1 MRLKKVTSDVFDHVK
16 KQLKVASVI
25 DVAKSVGL
33 SVTTVRNIDNCE
45 DYEDY
50 LDWLS
55 SHYDKNFN
63 NKIRD
68 MGLGQLKG
76 EPLFWK
82 IHSDGRNLPVKLLAI
97 HSGLS
102 SDTIKTMKKAED
114 YEAFLRMEG
123 KEKYMS
129 RERYLTTALPKQIQ
143 KMLLDDYTEAEICQI
158 LDVTQKDIE
167 RAKEPLKV
175 GDKLKIPIN
184 SVVWQTIKIAIDKGL
199 TYKQI
204 VREIP
209 ISTAT
214 FQRIKRQQSFP
225 PNRLLTKA
233 QYYEYKAGKRHST
246 NSALVRT
253 IKKSNSFEEFSLKWY
268 CNLKSMPT
276 WLEDGELI
284 PKVEKVE
291 EKPEEKPEEKRD
303 KYALYRNEFVFKMF
317 HRGAKNG
324 ASAEEM
330 AESAGVPV
338 SLVKELLSSVT
349 WKTYIKDHKDVVAF
363 VPEADKTIFNDVM
376 QVKNGIMTHEA
387 IMKRWGDAKLISEMS
402 RYDNFPDYLIG
413 KFFKGVEPLWLDRE
427 PEPKAESVESIEKT
441 EVEEPEKKP
450 VEQKLNEEM
459 ANMAVEQEVRKI
471 EAPSE
476 NKVKIECEKE
486 DVTDL
491 LMIVTKLLTEK
502 NKSEEMKYKL
512 LRFKYLGIFILAG
525 IAILGLLG
533 LGYLLITKG

>member
-16 KQLKVASVI
+16 KQLKVASVV
-25 DVAKSVGL
+25 DVAKSVDL
-33 SVTTVRNIDNCE
+33 SVTTVRNIDNSE

-55 SHYDKNFN
+55 SHYDKNFS

-68 MGLGQLKG
+68 MKLGQLKG

-82 IHSDGRNLPVKLLAI
+82 IHSDGRNLPVKLLAVY
-97 HSGLS
+97 SGLS

-114 YEAFLRMEG
+114 YEAFLRMKG

-129 RERYLTTALPKQIQ
+129 RERYLTTTLRKQIQ
-143 KMLLDDYTEAEICQI
+143 KMLLDDYTEAEICHI
-158 LDVTQKDIE
+158 LDVTQRDIE
-167 RAKEPLKV
+167 RAKEPLKA

-209 ISTAT
+209 ISIAT
-214 FQRIKRQQSFP
+214 FQRIKRQQSFS

-233 QYYEYKAGKRHST
+233 QYYEYKADKRHSS
-246 NSALVRT
+246 NSAFERA
-253 IKKSNSFEEFSLKWY
+253 IKESNSFEEFSLKWY
-268 CNLKSMPT
+268 CNLESMPT

-291 EKPEEKPEEKRD
+291 EKSEEKPEDKPEEKRD

-338 SLVKELLSSVT
+338 SLVKDLLSSVT
-349 WKTYIKDHKDVVAF
+349 WKTYIKDHKDAVAF
-363 VPEADKTIFNDVM
+363 VPEADKTVFNDVM
-376 QVKNGIMTHEA
+376 QVKNGIMTPEVV
-387 IMKRWGDAKLISEMS
+387 MKRWGDAKLISEMS

-427 PEPKAESVESIEKT
+427 PEPKVESEPKELEQPEEKEEEKVEKVT
-441 EVEEPEKKP
+441 ET
-450 VEQKLNEEM
+450 
-459 ANMAVEQEVRKI
+459 
-471 EAPSE
+471 PSE
-476 NKVKIECEKE
+476 NKVKIEAEKE

-491 LMIVTKLLTEK
+491 LMILSKLVTEK

-512 LRFKYLGIFILAG
+512 LRFKYLGIFILTG

-533 LGYLLITKG
+533 LGYLLVTKA

>member
-16 KQLKVASVI
+16 KQLKVASVV
-25 DVAKSVGL
+25 DVAKSVDL
-33 SVTTVRNIDNCE
+33 SVTTVRNIDNSE

-68 MGLGQLKG
+68 MELGQLKG

-129 RERYLTTALPKQIQ
+129 RERYLTMALRKQIQ
-143 KMLLDDYTEAEICQI
+143 KMLLDDYTEAEICHI
-158 LDVTQKDIE
+158 LDVTQRDIE
-167 RAKEPLKV
+167 RAKEPLKA

-184 SVVWQTIKIAIDKGL
+184 SVIWQIIKIAIDKGL

-209 ISTAT
+209 ISIAT
-214 FQRIKRQQSFP
+214 FRRITRQQSFP

-233 QYYEYKAGKRHST
+233 QYYEYKTGKRHST
-246 NSALVRT
+246 NSALVRA

-291 EKPEEKPEEKRD
+291 EKPEDKPEDKPKEKQD
-303 KYALYRNEFVFKMF
+303 KYAFYRNEFVFKMF
-317 HRGAKNG
+317 HMGAKNG

-338 SLVKELLSSVT
+338 SLVKELLSSAT
-349 WKTYIKDHKDVVAF
+349 WKIYIKDHKDAVVF
-363 VPEADKTIFNDVM
+363 VPEADKTVFNDVM
-376 QVKNGIMTHEA
+376 QVKNGVMTHEA

-402 RYDNFPDYLIG
+402 RYDNFPDYLVG

-427 PEPKAESVESIEKT
+427 PEPKTEPVESVEKT
-441 EVEEPEKKP
+441 EVEEAEPKELEQPERK
-450 VEQKLNEEM
+450 VEEK
-459 ANMAVEQEVRKI
+459 VEKVAEI
-471 EAPSE
+471 PSE
-476 NKVKIECEKE
+476 NKVKIEAEKE
-486 DVTDL
+486 DITDL
-491 LMIVTKLLTEK
+491 LMILSKLVTGK

-512 LRFKYLGIFILAG
+512 LKFKYLGIFILTG

-533 LGYLLITKG
+533 LGYLLITKA